1 LIDRLRVP
9 FLVIALILIA
19 LVVLAELGA
28 LLLGVGDKPPG
39 FGIAFMGFIDGT
51 LLVTIGLDVLSML
64 IGSNLEGRIQGI
76 VTLIYSI
83 VVIIGG
89 IISVFLVFQL
99 LLLMLALLLS
109 IPFGTAVYLAVW
121 GNFDTGAANAIL
133 GFIMLLKI
141 AFAVCLVLAEQR
153 FLQAK
158 GLVFMVIVSL
168 VANIVVGFLQSFPPG
183 FLASITDAIAAIV
196 MGIVGIILALVL
208 LVFAVIA
215 VVRALALNRNLVG

>member
-1 LIDRLRVP
+1 MRTP

-19 LVVLAELGA
+19 VVVLVEVGA
-28 LLLGVGDKPPG
+28 LLLGVGDRPPG
-39 FGIAFMGFIDGT
+39 YGIAFMGFIDAT
-51 LLVTIGLDVLSML
+51 LLLTISFDVISLL
-64 IGSNLEGRIQGI
+64 IGSNLEGRIQGCA
-76 VTLIYSI
+76 TLIFSI
-83 VVIIGG
+83 VIIIGG

-99 LLLMLALLLS
+99 LLLMLALLLAF
-109 IPFGTAVYLAVW
+109 PFGTAIYLAVF
-121 GNFDTGAANAIL
+121 GSFNTGGAAAIL

-141 AFAVCLVLAEQR
+141 LFAICLVLAEQR

-168 VANIVVGFLQSFPPG
+168 VANIVVGFLLGFPPG

-196 MGIVGIILALVL
+196 MGIVGIVLAIVL

-215 VVRALALNRNLVG
+215 VLRSLALWQNLAS